1 MNEKQTIAIE
11 ASTDGACSG
20 NPGPGGWAGLIR
32 FEDGSTEEFGGFEK
46 QTTNNRMELKA
57 ALQTLEKLKTIPRKP
72 NFKIKTDSKY
82 LINGLSE
89 WIKNWKI
96 KGWITSTGKPVLNKD
111 LWQALDAARLDDV
124 SMEYVKGHSGD
135 TDNERVDKIAVS
147 YSKGLQQTSI
157 HSHQSSFI
165 KNKNTSVI
173 NSFPGKIINS
183 DLESINNLLT
193 QLDLIKKLA
202 ESGHGLTSRELSDL
216 LQMNEEEIR
225 QKKIMW
231 EWREWSIKPIHNGLW
246 KICFKKNSQK
256 NTRAKK
262 NV

>member
-1 MNEKQTIAIE
+1 
-11 ASTDGACSG
+11 
-20 NPGPGGWAGLIR
+20 
-32 FEDGSTEEFGGFEK
+32 
-46 QTTNNRMELKA
+46 
-57 ALQTLEKLKTIPRKP
+57 
-72 NFKIKTDSKY
+72 
-82 LINGLSE
+82 
-89 WIKNWKI
+89 
-96 KGWITSTGKPVLNKD
+96 
-111 LWQALDAARLDDV
+111 
-124 SMEYVKGHSGD
+124 
-135 TDNERVDKIAVS
+135 
-147 YSKGLQQTSI
+147 
-157 HSHQSSFI
+157 